1 MFTQLLNSQVSY
13 KRSDQWNSRSWR
25 QLTQQCNADTY
36 VRTHVPHMTHASVIV
51 NSYNV
56 PTLFSR
62 QSLGNRIAVL
72 DICTQWYL
80 PGTAAGGGGGGGW
93 LHWKLQ
99 VWQIWLPV
107 WASDWRWSKPPIRS
121 YTLVTS
127 SGKHFFDNT
136 EICGKGQPRLFSN
149 LNELFCTVFKKFGK
163 HMSANFL
170 PLPRH
175 SQLKTSWLLLSRKLK
190 RVPVLGCT
198 RYKFYTTQW

>member
-13 KRSDQWNSRSWR
+13 KRSDQWNSRSPG

-51 NSYNV
+51 NSNNV

-121 YTLVTS
+121 YTLVTIS

-136 EICGKGQPRLFSN
+136 EMCGKGQPRLFSN
-149 LNELFCTVFKKFGK
+149 LNEFVQFSKSLPNICLPTSSHYRDILSSRLPGCFCQE
-163 HMSANFL
+163 N
-170 PLPRH
+170 
-175 SQLKTSWLLLSRKLK
+175 
-190 RVPVLGCT
+190 
-198 RYKFYTTQW
+198 

>member
-36 VRTHVPHMTHASVIV
+36 VRTQVPYMTHASVIV
-51 NSYNV
+51 NSNNV

-80 PGTAAGGGGGGGW
+80 PGTAAGAGGGGGW

-121 YTLVTS
+121 YTLVTTS
-127 SGKHFFDNT
+127 TSKH
-136 EICGKGQPRLFSN
+136 LFWQYRN
-149 LNELFCTVFKKFGK
+149 MWKEATKTVLKPKWFCTVFKKFAK
-163 HMSANFL
+163 HISANFL
-170 PLPRH
+170 SLPRH

-190 RVPVLGCT
+190 RVPLVS
-198 RYKFYTTQW
+198 